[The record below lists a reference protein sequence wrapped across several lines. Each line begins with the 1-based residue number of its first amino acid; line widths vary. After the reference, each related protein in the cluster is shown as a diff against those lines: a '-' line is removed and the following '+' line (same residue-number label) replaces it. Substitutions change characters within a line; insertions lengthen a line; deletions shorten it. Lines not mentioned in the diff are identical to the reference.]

1 MIKKSFLCAAL
12 VSASLCLNAQNPIIS
27 TVFTPDPAP
36 FVHGDKVY
44 LFTDHD
50 EDGRNRDFNMKDWM
64 LFSTEDMVNWT
75 YLGTQVSTATFKWAR
90 QGQRAWACQGV
101 ERNGKWYWYVCC
113 NKATGGDALAVA
125 VADDPQGPWTDAIGG
140 PLAEGFGFIDP
151 TVFVDDDGRAYL
163 FWGNKGLWYGE
174 LNDDMVSFK
183 NGWQEVPGYHDP
195 KCFGELQSK
204 MNWAKGQN
212 EMMTQYEEGPWVMKR
227 NGTYYISYPAGGVP
241 EHMAYST
248 APTING
254 PWTYRGRIMDEA
266 QNSFT
271 IHGGNITFK
280 GRDFMFYHNGGLPGG
295 GGYNRSACVE
305 EFKWNEDGT
314 FPFMPFTKEGVVT
327 PVKNLDPYKRVE
339 AETQAESR
347 GLKVDRRAGRDH
359 FVTDI
364 DDGDWIRVRS
374 VDFRDCGQKA
384 VVVVVGEQ
392 KGKGTIEFYTDNME
406 GEPFCKV
413 PVNTDN
419 AGFRTAAFTYLIDTH
434 VTGVHDV
441 YLKFS
446 CETEKP
452 FTLDWWQFNSHA
464 NMPVV
469 QTRFTADPAPVVIDG
484 KVFLYT
490 THDEDGARGF
500 QMFDWLLYTS
510 DDMVNWQDHGPV
522 ASLDDF
528 KYYDGKNGAWAEQ
541 VIEANGAYYMYC
553 PIHGHGI
560 GVLMSDSPYGPF
572 HDPIGEPLVWQR
584 EHWDDIDPTVWI
596 DDDGQ
601 AYMYWGNPNLY
612 SVKLGK
618 DMISLAGPIVK
629 HPKIEDYQEGPWFW
643 KHGGHYYMAFASTCC
658 PEGIGYAM
666 SDGPEGPWEYKG
678 HIMDHTVRTRG
689 NHPGIID
696 YKGKSYVF
704 GLNYDIMHLKTFAHA
719 EQRSVSLAEMHYNP
733 DGTIQEV
740 PYFLDN
746 VVEQV
751 KPFDPY
757 GRNIYGR
764 VEAETMAWGYGLKT
778 SRFAATAPSGQD
790 AVQSGNKNV
799 SNMYVHD
806 IDDGEYILVRGVD
819 FGAKG
824 TRKFS
829 ASVGSDGIGCIE
841 IHLDSKDSPAVA
853 AIPITATGGKMEF
866 KIFTEKLKQRI
877 RGKHDL
883 YFVFTGVGKDLF
895 TFDWWRFK

>member
-643 KHGGHYYMAFASTCC
+643 KHGGHYYLAFASTCC

-778 SRFAATAPSGQD
+778 SRFAVTAPSGED
-790 AVQSGNKNV
+790 AAQSGNKNV

-806 IDDGEYILVRGVD
+806 IDDGEYIIVRGVD
-819 FGAKG
+819 FGTKG